1 MSATRRSFLGRTAA
15 AGIAAALV
23 PRSTR
28 AAGLSR
34 DPDRRRAARSAFV
47 RPPRLVPG
55 DTVGLINPS
64 SVTPT
69 PQDADVVGENLSAL
83 GLKVKVAP
91 HALGVRTSPEERAR
105 DVNAMFLDPE
115 VQAILPIR
123 GGWGC
128 ARLLQYLDY
137 RAIARHPKVLIGY
150 SDTVALLL
158 AINTRTR
165 LVTFHG
171 PMGNSAFT
179 PATVAHMKR
188 VLFESRAV
196 TLTNSA
202 DGEAIRTI
210 TPGRTRGRLFG
221 GNLTVISSIVGSPFL
236 KGSDDLILFLEEVRE
251 PTSEV
256 DRMLTQLD
264 LAGILGRVRGLVF
277 GQCTS
282 CAPPMADRSFTFDQ
296 VLADHVKPLGIP
308 AWTGAQIGH
317 VEGQFTMPIGLPV
330 EIDARRA
337 SIRLLEPAVV

>member
-1 MSATRRSFLGRTAA
+1 MCDVGHSQMF
-15 AGIAAALV
+15 
-23 PRSTR
+23 PR
-28 AAGLSR
+28 
-34 DPDRRRAARSAFV
+34 PDRRRRDRGRARTPLRACRWLLASSRPSPGGAFGV
-47 RPPRLVPG
+47 RE
-55 DTVGLINPS
+55 T
-64 SVTPT
+64 
-69 PQDADVVGENLSAL
+69 ADVVGENLSAL
-83 GLKVKVAP
+83 GLKVTVAP
-91 HALGVRTSPEERAR
+91 HALKARTSPEERAG
-105 DVNAMFLDPE
+105 DVNAMFSDPE

-137 RAIARHPKVLIGY
+137 RAISRHPKVLIGY

-158 AINTRTR
+158 AINSRTR

-179 PATVAHMKR
+179 PDTVAQMRR
-188 VLFESRAV
+188 VLFDSRAV
-196 TLTNSA
+196 TLTNSGDA
-202 DGEAIRTI
+202 EAVSLI
-210 TPGRTRGRLFG
+210 TPGRARGRLFG

-256 DRMLTQLD
+256 DRMLTQLQMS
-264 LAGILGRVRGLVF
+264 GMLGRVRGLVF

-282 CAPPMADRSFTFDQ
+282 CMPPMADKSFTFDQ
-296 VLADHVKPLGIP
+296 VLAEHVKPLGIP